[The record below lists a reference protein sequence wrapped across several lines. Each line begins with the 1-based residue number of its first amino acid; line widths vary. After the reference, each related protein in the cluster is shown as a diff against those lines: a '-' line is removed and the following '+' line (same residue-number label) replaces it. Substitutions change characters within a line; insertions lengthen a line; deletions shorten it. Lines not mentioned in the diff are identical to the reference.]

1 MSQIRKST
9 TSIKENARKSLEITR
24 DEYALCSYAHYR
36 CADPRMKA
44 GGWCTDTKDEVAD
57 FVGISRPGLYKMMD
71 RLEKKGLIE
80 VQAGT
85 GFIRATAFF
94 IDTEHRNECKQS
106 LQRPKSSVNKVD
118 TDCKLS
124 LQGGVNL
131 VTPNIEV
138 EYEYK
143 VNKVNNIVDKG
154 ETVNGF
160 SVNGKKQTTEGNL
173 EAALKTE
180 KENIVRGAPAAGA
193 DIEKTIE
200 ALKENEFVREA
211 FARVSRVPVE
221 KYFEYLE
228 EFKIKC
234 RAEQAKHTNEGDTR
248 KHFLNWARIRYQS
261 ESNNQKNT
269 TNANYSK
276 PNRKDPEQAR
286 RDAFARTL
294 AILDLKG
301 D

>member
-1 MSQIRKST
+1 
-9 TSIKENARKSLEITR
+9 
-24 DEYALCSYAHYR
+24 
-36 CADPRMKA
+36 
-44 GGWCTDTKDEVAD
+44 
-57 FVGISRPGLYKMMD
+57 
-71 RLEKKGLIE
+71 
-80 VQAGT
+80 
-85 GFIRATAFF
+85 
-94 IDTEHRNECKQS
+94 
-106 LQRPKSSVNKVD
+106 
-118 TDCKLS
+118 
-124 LQGGVNL
+124 
-131 VTPNIEV
+131 
-138 EYEYK
+138 
-143 VNKVNNIVDKG
+143 
-154 ETVNGF
+154 
-160 SVNGKKQTTEGNL
+160 L

-180 KENIVRGAPAAGA
+180 KENIVRCAPAAGA

>member
-1 MSQIRKST
+1 MIQIRKST

-106 LQRPKSSVNKVD
+106 LQRPKSSVNKVY

-160 SVNGKKQTTEGNL
+160 SVNGKKESIEGNL
-173 EAALKTE
+173 EEALKTE
-180 KENIVRGAPAAGA
+180 KENLKGGAPAADLDA
-193 DIEKTIE
+193 MIE
-200 ALKENEFVREA
+200 AIREDEKMLMAFVQ
-211 FARVSRVPVE
+211 VSRCPRE
-221 KYFEYLE
+221 KYYQYLDD
-228 EFKIKC
+228 FKVKC
-234 RAEQAKHTNEGDTR
+234 QAEQTNHSSIGDAR
-248 KHFLNWARIRYQS
+248 KHFLNWARIRNQS
-261 ESNNQKNT
+261 EEKNT

-294 AILDLKG
+294 AILDIKG

>member
-1 MSQIRKST
+1 MSGKIHRIKST
-9 TSIKENARKSLEITR
+9 GNFVILQKTVLQDENLSWKAKGLHCYLMQLPADWQINVADLSNRSKDGR
-24 DEYALCSYAHYR
+24 DATASALSELQ
-36 CADPRMKA
+36 KA
-44 GGWCTDTKDEVAD
+44 GYIKRTKINDEGGKFAGYDYEVHE
-57 FVGISRPGLYKMMD
+57 VKISTTNGK
-71 RLEKKGLIE
+71 
-80 VQAGT
+80 
-85 GFIRATAFF
+85 
-94 IDTEHRNECKQS
+94 
-106 LQRPKSSVNKVD
+106 
-118 TDCKLS
+118 
-124 LQGGVNL
+124 
-131 VTPNIEV
+131 
-138 EYEYK
+138 
-143 VNKVNNIVDKG
+143 
-154 ETVNGF
+154 TVNGF
-160 SVNGKKQTTEGNL
+160 SVNGLSVNGKSVTNKNYLNKELSNTDIVVVGEKKSIEAEL
-173 EAALKTE
+173 EMALKTE

-211 FARVSRVPVE
+211 FVRVSRVPVE
-221 KYFEYLE
+221 KYNEYLE

-294 AILDLKG
+294 AILDIKG

>member
-1 MSQIRKST
+1 MSGKIHRIKST
-9 TSIKENARKSLEITR
+9 ENFVILQKTVLQDENLSWKAKGLHCYLMQLPSDWQINVADLSNRSKDGRDATSS
-24 DEYALCSYAHYR
+24 ALSELQ
-36 CADPRMKA
+36 KA
-44 GGWCTDTKDEVAD
+44 GYVKRTKINDEGGKFAGYDYEVHE
-57 FVGISRPGLYKMMD
+57 VKISTTNGK
-71 RLEKKGLIE
+71 
-80 VQAGT
+80 
-85 GFIRATAFF
+85 
-94 IDTEHRNECKQS
+94 
-106 LQRPKSSVNKVD
+106 
-118 TDCKLS
+118 
-124 LQGGVNL
+124 
-131 VTPNIEV
+131 
-138 EYEYK
+138 
-143 VNKVNNIVDKG
+143 
-154 ETVNGF
+154 TVNGF
-160 SVNGKKQTTEGNL
+160 SVNGLSVNGKSVTNKKEEYKELIEVRTNSKVVEGEKKFSL
-173 EAALKTE
+173 ESELEQSLKTE

-221 KYFEYLE
+221 KYSEYLE

>member
-1 MSQIRKST
+1 MSGKIHRIKST
-9 TSIKENARKSLEITR
+9 DNFVVLQKTVLQDENLSWKAKGLHCYLMQLPADWQINVADLSNRSKDGR
-24 DEYALCSYAHYR
+24 DATASALYELQ
-36 CADPRMKA
+36 KA
-44 GGWCTDTKDEVAD
+44 GYLKRTK
-57 FVGISRPGLYKMMD
+57 ISD
-71 RLEKKGLIE
+71 
-80 VQAGT
+80 
-85 GFIRATAFF
+85 
-94 IDTEHRNECKQS
+94 
-106 LQRPKSSVNKVD
+106 
-118 TDCKLS
+118 
-124 LQGGVNL
+124 QGGKFAGYDY
-131 VTPNIEV
+131 EV
-138 EYEYK
+138 HEVK
-143 VNKVNNIVDKG
+143 ISTINGK
-154 ETVNGF
+154 TVNGF
-160 SVNGKKQTTEGNL
+160 SVNGLSVNGKPVTTKNYLNKELIEVRTNNKVVEGEKKFSLESNL
-173 EAALKTE
+173 EQALKTE
-180 KENIVRGAPAAGA
+180 KENLEGGAPAAGA
-193 DIEKTIE
+193 AIEKTIE

-294 AILDLKG
+294 AILDFKG